1 MKVIPVLDVLKG
13 VVVHAVRGEREKYR
27 PIRSVLCPSADP
39 IEVASAF
46 KALGFDELYMA
57 DLDAILGE
65 EPDLSLYQRLK
76 DEIGLH
82 LTVDAGVNTIEL
94 ARRIAAS
101 ASNVII
107 GTETLN
113 DLNIVREAIRQFGK
127 DRVTVSVD
135 LKEGRILSRS
145 EDVRSLSPVEVVEVL
160 AEMGVTR
167 VIVLDLVRVGTERGV
182 NLRTVRD
189 VLERTS
195 VEVITG
201 GGIRRIKDL
210 EELREIGVSAALVA
224 TALHKGK
231 IKLEELRLRGFL

>member
-1 MKVIPVLDVLKG
+1 LKVIPVLDVLKG

-76 DEIGLH
+76 DETGLH
-82 LTVDAGVNTIEL
+82 LMVDAGVNTIEL

-113 DLNIVREAIRQFGK
+113 DLNIVREAIKHLGK
-127 DRVTVSVD
+127 DRVIV
-135 LKEGRILSRS
+135 
-145 EDVRSLSPVEVVEVL
+145 
-160 AEMGVTR
+160 
-167 VIVLDLVRVGTERGV
+167 VLDLVRVGTERGV
-182 NLRTVRD
+182 NLRTVMEI
-189 VLERTS
+189 LERTS

-231 IKLEELRLRGFL
+231 MKPEELRLKGFI